1 MEDIEHIEKEMKLI
15 NSDGRRLDGRS
26 FDELRPIRI
35 EAGVL
40 RRADGSAYIEWGGN
54 KVLAAVYGPRE
65 AHPRHL
71 QDPAR
76 ALVQCRYNMAPFSV
90 SDRKRPGPDRRSVE
104 ISKVISEAFSS
115 VVFKEQFPRTSV
127 DIFIEVLQA
136 DAGTR
141 CAGLT
146 AASVALADAGV
157 PMRDLVT
164 SCASGKIDDV
174 VCLDLNKDED
184 NFGDA
189 DCPMAIVPRTG
200 DVVLLQ
206 MDGHLTYDEFQKAMG
221 LSIDATKRIYEMQR
235 DALRR
240 RYSVTLE
247 DILKEAPPAAAPI
260 EPARVVDRGIR
271 ESKMVNMEKLCIT
284 PKEKVWI
291 LFIDIHVLDFDGN
304 LFDACSYGAVAALS
318 STIAPAKGQGLGD
331 DFPLPVEHWPVSVT
345 TAKIK
350 DLLLVDPSLDE
361 ERMADARLTVTTDEN
376 GDIRAMQKG
385 LSGSFTYE
393 EVKRIIET
401 AQRVGRDIRPLLQ
414 SS

>member
-15 NSDGRRLDGRS
+15 DENGVRLDGRRA
-26 FDELRPIRI
+26 DELRPVRI

-40 RRADGSAYIEWGGN
+40 KRADGSAYIEWGGN

-65 AHPRHL
+65 AHPRHI

-127 DIFIEVLQA
+127 DIYIEVLQA

-157 PMRDLVT
+157 PMRDLVA
-164 SCASGKIDDV
+164 SCASGKIGGV
-174 VCLDLNKDED
+174 VCLDLNKEED

-189 DCPMAIVPRTG
+189 DCPMAVVHGTG
-200 DVVLLQ
+200 EIVLLQ
-206 MDGHLTYDEFQKAMG
+206 MDGHLTFGEFQKAME
-221 LSIDATKRIYEMQR
+221 LSMGAADKLFELQR

-247 DILKEAPPAAAPI
+247 EILRESPPPVAPPPEPEDRDFQPLE
-260 EPARVVDRGIR
+260 EPAPQDETEPRDEDFGPEGI
-271 ESKMVNMEKLCIT
+271 
-284 PKEKVWI
+284 
-291 LFIDIHVLDFDGN
+291 
-304 LFDACSYGAVAALS
+304 
-318 STIAPAKGQGLGD
+318 
-331 DFPLPVEHWPVSVT
+331 
-345 TAKIK
+345 
-350 DLLLVDPSLDE
+350 
-361 ERMADARLTVTTDEN
+361 
-376 GDIRAMQKG
+376 
-385 LSGSFTYE
+385 
-393 EVKRIIET
+393 
-401 AQRVGRDIRPLLQ
+401 
-414 SS
+414 

>member
-1 MEDIEHIEKEMKLI
+1 MEDVEHIEKKMKLI
-15 NSDGRRLDGRS
+15 DASGVRLDGRK
-26 FDELRPIRI
+26 FDELRPVRI

-40 RRADGSAYIEWGGN
+40 KRADGSAYIEWGGN

-65 AHPRHL
+65 AHPRHI

-157 PMRDLVT
+157 PMRDLVAA
-164 SCASGKIDDV
+164 CASGKIDGV
-174 VCLDLNKDED
+174 VCLDLNKEED

-189 DCPMAIVPRTG
+189 DCPTAVVHGTG
-200 DVVLLQ
+200 EIVLLQ
-206 MDGHLTYDEFQKAMG
+206 MDGHLTYEEFQKAMD
-221 LSIDATKRIYEMQR
+221 LSLGAAEKLFELQR

-247 DILKEAPPAAAPI
+247 EILKESPPVPPPPPPEEPPLPPEEPPAAP
-260 EPARVVDRGIR
+260 E
-271 ESKMVNMEKLCIT
+271 
-284 PKEKVWI
+284 
-291 LFIDIHVLDFDGN
+291 DG
-304 LFDACSYGAVAALS
+304 S
-318 STIAPAKGQGLGD
+318 S
-331 DFPLPVEHWPVSVT
+331 FP
-345 TAKIK
+345 
-350 DLLLVDPSLDE
+350 DE
-361 ERMADARLTVTTDEN
+361 EPGPE
-376 GDIRAMQKG
+376 G
-385 LSGSFTYE
+385 L
-393 EVKRIIET
+393 
-401 AQRVGRDIRPLLQ
+401 
-414 SS
+414 